1 VPWSPNA
8 TVKINGTAVTN
19 YTLEGVQISMG
30 RDNVQQ
36 QSSAGFA
43 TIDFLDLPYTDV
55 EIFDTITVTLDNYT
69 GVDTTIFTGLV
80 TDVSVS
86 VLDAGTTNTFI
97 TQISASGALSELAA
111 KEANIV
117 GYAEQKDGDRIV
129 SVVTDTF
136 GLKWNE
142 LPATQVWTDYTT
154 ETWSSL
160 LGVDVSAIDTPGTY
174 DLFSS
179 VAAPDPLNALN
190 YVQIVADSGSGF
202 IYETTSGGIG
212 YQDQDARA
220 DYVSANG
227 FVNISKNFI
236 LADGI
241 NVTTSR
247 NDIINDVR
255 VIYGAA
261 QDVMQVEELDSISQ
275 YGRVTQSIETFLKN
289 SGDADTLADRLVLLN
304 AYPSPVIQGIQ
315 IQIDAPTMS
324 SSLLNS
330 LVGVFFGMPVSVTD
344 FPALLYPN
352 QFFGYIEGWQWE
364 IDRFTARLTL
374 NVSDF
379 TFSAVPVAWQ
389 DVYAGEIWSTIDPS
403 SAIRTLGSAI
413 DTSLNTALGTK
424 KAGLVLLNTTSF
436 SGVSS
441 QSINDVFSATYT
453 NYKILLDTDASDA
466 DIGLSMR
473 MRVSGADNTSNNYR
487 WASGYKDTSA
497 GAISGQSG
505 SGLTSSFRVLAASS
519 VGRCFSSIDIFNPFT
534 AEETGYVGNYFQI
547 ASVGFAQFVAAN
559 MSVTTSYTGFTLIP
573 TAGTITGTVSV
584 YGYNK

>member
-8 TVKINGTAVTN
+8 TVKINGTAVTS

-30 RDNVQQ
+30 RDDVQQ

-43 TIDFLDLPYTDV
+43 TIDFLNLPYTDV
-55 EIFDTITVTLDNYT
+55 EIFDTIQVTLDNFT

-97 TQISASGALSELAA
+97 TQISASGGLSELAA
-111 KEANIV
+111 KEANLV

-142 LPATQVWTDYTT
+142 LPATQIWTDYTT
-154 ETWSSL
+154 ETWNSL
-160 LGVDVSAIDTPGTY
+160 LGVDISAIDTPGTY

-179 VAAPDPLNALN
+179 LATPEPLNALN
-190 YVQIVADSGSGF
+190 YVQIVADSGSGY

-227 FVNISKNFI
+227 FVDISKNFI

-241 NVTTSR
+241 SVTTSR
-247 NDIINDVR
+247 NDIINDVI
-255 VIYGAA
+255 VVYGAA
-261 QDVMQVEELDSISQ
+261 EDAVQTEELDSISQ
-275 YGRVTQSIETFLKN
+275 YGRVTQTVQTFLKN
-289 SGDADTLADRLVLLN
+289 QTDAETLADRLVLLN
-304 AYPSPVIQGIQ
+304 AYPQPVIQGIQ
-315 IQIDAPTMS
+315 IQIDAPTMT

-330 LVGVFFGMPVSVTD
+330 LVGVFFGMPISVTD

-352 QFFGYIEGWQWE
+352 QFFGYVEGWEWS

-403 SAIRTLGSAI
+403 LQWQDALLGV
-413 DTSLNTALGTK
+413 N
-424 KAGLVLLNTTSF
+424 
-436 SGVSS
+436 
-441 QSINDVFSATYT
+441 
-453 NYKILLDTDASDA
+453 
-466 DIGLSMR
+466 
-473 MRVSGADNTSNNYR
+473 
-487 WASGYKDTSA
+487 
-497 GAISGQSG
+497 
-505 SGLTSSFRVLAASS
+505 
-519 VGRCFSSIDIFNPFT
+519 
-534 AEETGYVGNYFQI
+534 
-547 ASVGFAQFVAAN
+547 
-559 MSVTTSYTGFTLIP
+559 
-573 TAGTITGTVSV
+573 
-584 YGYNK
+584 

>member
-1 VPWSPNA
+1 MPWSPNA

-43 TIDFLDLPYTDV
+43 TIDFLNLPYTDV
-55 EIFDTITVTLDNYT
+55 EIFDTITVTLDNFT
-69 GVDTTIFTGLV
+69 GVDTTVFTGLV

-154 ETWSSL
+154 QTWANL
-160 LGVDVSAIDTPGTY
+160 LGVDTSAIDTPGTY
-174 DLFSS
+174 NLFSS
-179 VAAPDPLNALN
+179 VAAPEPLNALN
-190 YVQIVADSGSGF
+190 YVQIVADSGSGYIF
-202 IYETTSGGIG
+202 ETTTGGIG
-212 YQDQDARA
+212 YQDQDHRA

-227 FVNISKNFI
+227 FINISKNFI

-315 IQIDAPTMS
+315 IQIDAPTMTS
-324 SSLLNS
+324 TLLNS

-352 QFFGYIEGWQWE
+352 QFFGYVEGWQWD

-389 DVYAGEIWSTIDPS
+389 DVFAGEIWSTIDPS
-403 SAIRTLGSAI
+403 LQWQDALLGV
-413 DTSLNTALGTK
+413 N
-424 KAGLVLLNTTSF
+424 
-436 SGVSS
+436 
-441 QSINDVFSATYT
+441 
-453 NYKILLDTDASDA
+453 
-466 DIGLSMR
+466 
-473 MRVSGADNTSNNYR
+473 
-487 WASGYKDTSA
+487 
-497 GAISGQSG
+497 
-505 SGLTSSFRVLAASS
+505 
-519 VGRCFSSIDIFNPFT
+519 
-534 AEETGYVGNYFQI
+534 
-547 ASVGFAQFVAAN
+547 
-559 MSVTTSYTGFTLIP
+559 
-573 TAGTITGTVSV
+573 
-584 YGYNK
+584 

>member
-30 RDNVQQ
+30 RDDVQQ

-43 TIDFLDLPYTDV
+43 TIDFLNLPYTDV
-55 EIFDTITVTLDNYT
+55 EIFDTIQVTLDNFT

-97 TQISASGALSELAA
+97 TQISASGGLSELAA
-111 KEANIV
+111 KEANLV

-142 LPATQVWTDYTT
+142 LPATQIWTDYTT
-154 ETWSSL
+154 ETWNSL
-160 LGVDVSAIDTPGTY
+160 LGVDISAIDTPGTY

-179 VAAPDPLNALN
+179 LATPEPLNALN
-190 YVQIVADSGSGF
+190 YVQIVADSGSGY

-227 FVNISKNFI
+227 FVDISKNFI

-241 NVTTSR
+241 SVTTSR
-247 NDIINDVR
+247 NDIINDVI
-255 VIYGAA
+255 VVYGAA
-261 QDVMQVEELDSISQ
+261 EDAVQTEELDSISQ
-275 YGRVTQSIETFLKN
+275 YGRVTQTVQTFLKN
-289 SGDADTLADRLVLLN
+289 QTDAETLADRLVLLN
-304 AYPSPVIQGIQ
+304 AYPQPVIQGIQ
-315 IQIDAPTMS
+315 IQIDAPTMT

-352 QFFGYIEGWQWE
+352 QFFGYVEGWEWS

-403 SAIRTLGSAI
+403 LQWQDALLGV
-413 DTSLNTALGTK
+413 N
-424 KAGLVLLNTTSF
+424 
-436 SGVSS
+436 
-441 QSINDVFSATYT
+441 
-453 NYKILLDTDASDA
+453 
-466 DIGLSMR
+466 
-473 MRVSGADNTSNNYR
+473 
-487 WASGYKDTSA
+487 
-497 GAISGQSG
+497 
-505 SGLTSSFRVLAASS
+505 
-519 VGRCFSSIDIFNPFT
+519 
-534 AEETGYVGNYFQI
+534 
-547 ASVGFAQFVAAN
+547 
-559 MSVTTSYTGFTLIP
+559 
-573 TAGTITGTVSV
+573 
-584 YGYNK
+584 

>member
-30 RDNVQQ
+30 RDDVQQ

-43 TIDFLDLPYTDV
+43 TIDFLNLPYTDV
-55 EIFDTITVTLDNYT
+55 EIFDTIQVTLDNFT

-97 TQISASGALSELAA
+97 TQISASGGLSELAA
-111 KEANIV
+111 KEANLV

-129 SVVTDTF
+129 SVITDTF

-154 ETWSSL
+154 ETWDSL
-160 LGVDVSAIDTPGTY
+160 LGVDISAIDTPGTY

-179 VAAPDPLNALN
+179 LATPEPLNALN

-212 YQDQDARA
+212 YQDQDARS

-227 FVNISKNFI
+227 FVDISKNFI

-247 NDIINDVR
+247 NDIINDVI
-255 VIYGAA
+255 VVYGAA
-261 QDVMQVEELDSISQ
+261 EDAVQTEELDSISQ
-275 YGRVTQSIETFLKN
+275 YGRVTQTVQTFLKN
-289 SGDADTLADRLVLLN
+289 QTDAETLSDRLVLLN
-304 AYPSPVIQGIQ
+304 AYPQPVIQGIQ
-315 IQIDAPTMS
+315 IQIDAPTMT

-344 FPALLYPN
+344 FPALLFPN
-352 QFFGYIEGWQWE
+352 QFFGYVEGWEWD

-389 DVYAGEIWSTIDPS
+389 DVFAGEIWSTIDPS
-403 SAIRTLGSAI
+403 LQWQDALLGV
-413 DTSLNTALGTK
+413 N
-424 KAGLVLLNTTSF
+424 
-436 SGVSS
+436 
-441 QSINDVFSATYT
+441 
-453 NYKILLDTDASDA
+453 
-466 DIGLSMR
+466 
-473 MRVSGADNTSNNYR
+473 
-487 WASGYKDTSA
+487 
-497 GAISGQSG
+497 
-505 SGLTSSFRVLAASS
+505 
-519 VGRCFSSIDIFNPFT
+519 
-534 AEETGYVGNYFQI
+534 
-547 ASVGFAQFVAAN
+547 
-559 MSVTTSYTGFTLIP
+559 
-573 TAGTITGTVSV
+573 
-584 YGYNK
+584 

>member
-1 VPWSPNA
+1 
-8 TVKINGTAVTN
+8 
-19 YTLEGVQISMG
+19 MG
-30 RDNVQQ
+30 RDDVQQ

-43 TIDFLDLPYTDV
+43 TIDFLNLPYTDV
-55 EIFDTITVTLDNYT
+55 EIFDTIQVTLDNFT

-86 VLDAGTTNTFI
+86 VLEAGTTNTFI
-97 TQISASGALSELAA
+97 TQISASGGLSELAA
-111 KEANIV
+111 KEANLV

-129 SVVTDTF
+129 SVITDTF

-154 ETWSSL
+154 ETWDSL
-160 LGVDVSAIDTPGTY
+160 LGVDISSIDTPGTY

-179 VAAPDPLNALN
+179 LATPEPLNALN
-190 YVQIVADSGSGF
+190 YVQIVADSGSGY

-227 FVNISKNFI
+227 FVDISKNFI

-241 NVTTSR
+241 SVTTSR
-247 NDIINDVR
+247 NDIINDVI
-255 VIYGAA
+255 VVYGAA
-261 QDVMQVEELDSISQ
+261 EDAVQTEELDSISQ
-275 YGRVTQSIETFLKN
+275 YGRVTQTVQTFLKN
-289 SGDADTLADRLVLLN
+289 QTDAETLADRLVLLN
-304 AYPSPVIQGIQ
+304 AYPQPVIQGIQ

-352 QFFGYIEGWQWE
+352 QFFGYVEGWQWE

-403 SAIRTLGSAI
+403 LQWQDALLGV
-413 DTSLNTALGTK
+413 N
-424 KAGLVLLNTTSF
+424 
-436 SGVSS
+436 
-441 QSINDVFSATYT
+441 
-453 NYKILLDTDASDA
+453 
-466 DIGLSMR
+466 
-473 MRVSGADNTSNNYR
+473 
-487 WASGYKDTSA
+487 
-497 GAISGQSG
+497 
-505 SGLTSSFRVLAASS
+505 
-519 VGRCFSSIDIFNPFT
+519 
-534 AEETGYVGNYFQI
+534 
-547 ASVGFAQFVAAN
+547 
-559 MSVTTSYTGFTLIP
+559 
-573 TAGTITGTVSV
+573 
-584 YGYNK
+584 

>member
-30 RDNVQQ
+30 RDDVQQ

-43 TIDFLDLPYTDV
+43 TIDFLNLPYTDV
-55 EIFDTITVTLDNYT
+55 EIFDTIQVTLDNFT

-97 TQISASGALSELAA
+97 TQISASGGLSELAA
-111 KEANIV
+111 KEANLV

-129 SVVTDTF
+129 SVITDTF

-142 LPATQVWTDYTT
+142 LPGTQVWTDYTT
-154 ETWSSL
+154 ETWDSL
-160 LGVDVSAIDTPGTY
+160 LGVDISAIDTPGTY

-179 VAAPDPLNALN
+179 LATPEPLNALN
-190 YVQIVADSGSGF
+190 YVQIVADSGSGY

-227 FVNISKNFI
+227 FVDISKNFI

-241 NVTTSR
+241 SVTTSR
-247 NDIINDVR
+247 NDIINDVI
-255 VIYGAA
+255 VVYGAA
-261 QDVMQVEELDSISQ
+261 EDAVQTEELDSISQ
-275 YGRVTQSIETFLKN
+275 YGRVTQTVQTFLKN
-289 SGDADTLADRLVLLN
+289 QTDAETLADRLVLLN
-304 AYPSPVIQGIQ
+304 AYPQPVIQGIQ
-315 IQIDAPTMS
+315 IQIDAPTMT

-352 QFFGYIEGWQWE
+352 QFFGYVEGWEWD

-389 DVYAGEIWSTIDPS
+389 DVYAGEIWDTIDPS
-403 SAIRTLGSAI
+403 LQWQDALLGV
-413 DTSLNTALGTK
+413 N
-424 KAGLVLLNTTSF
+424 
-436 SGVSS
+436 
-441 QSINDVFSATYT
+441 
-453 NYKILLDTDASDA
+453 
-466 DIGLSMR
+466 
-473 MRVSGADNTSNNYR
+473 
-487 WASGYKDTSA
+487 
-497 GAISGQSG
+497 
-505 SGLTSSFRVLAASS
+505 
-519 VGRCFSSIDIFNPFT
+519 
-534 AEETGYVGNYFQI
+534 
-547 ASVGFAQFVAAN
+547 
-559 MSVTTSYTGFTLIP
+559 
-573 TAGTITGTVSV
+573 
-584 YGYNK
+584 

>member
-1 VPWSPNA
+1 
-8 TVKINGTAVTN
+8 
-19 YTLEGVQISMG
+19 MG
-30 RDNVQQ
+30 RDDVQQ
-36 QSSAGFA
+36 QSSAGYA
-43 TIDFLDLPYTDV
+43 TIDFLNLPYTDV

-97 TQISASGALSELAA
+97 TQISASGGLSELAA
-111 KEANIV
+111 KEANLV

-129 SVVTDTF
+129 SVITDTF

-142 LPATQVWTDYTT
+142 LPATQIWTDYTT
-154 ETWSSL
+154 ETWDSL
-160 LGVDVSAIDTPGTY
+160 LGVDISAIDTPGTY

-179 VAAPDPLNALN
+179 LGTPEPLNALN
-190 YVQIVADSGSGF
+190 YVQIVADSGSGY

-227 FVNISKNFI
+227 FVDISKNFI

-247 NDIINDVR
+247 NDIINDVI

-261 QDVMQVEELDSISQ
+261 EDAVQVEELDSISQ
-275 YGRVTQSIETFLKN
+275 YGRVTQSIQTFLKN

-304 AYPSPVIQGIQ
+304 AYPQPVIQGIQ
-315 IQIDAPTMS
+315 IQIDAPTMT

-352 QFFGYIEGWQWE
+352 QFFGYVEGWSWD

-389 DVYAGEIWSTIDPS
+389 DVFAGEIWSTIDPGLQWQN
-403 SAIRTLGSAI
+403 ALLGV
-413 DTSLNTALGTK
+413 N
-424 KAGLVLLNTTSF
+424 
-436 SGVSS
+436 
-441 QSINDVFSATYT
+441 
-453 NYKILLDTDASDA
+453 
-466 DIGLSMR
+466 
-473 MRVSGADNTSNNYR
+473 
-487 WASGYKDTSA
+487 
-497 GAISGQSG
+497 
-505 SGLTSSFRVLAASS
+505 
-519 VGRCFSSIDIFNPFT
+519 
-534 AEETGYVGNYFQI
+534 
-547 ASVGFAQFVAAN
+547 
-559 MSVTTSYTGFTLIP
+559 
-573 TAGTITGTVSV
+573 
-584 YGYNK
+584 

>member
-1 VPWSPNA
+1 MPWSPNA

-19 YTLEGVQISMG
+19 YTLEGVQITMG
-30 RDNVQQ
+30 REDVQQ
-36 QSSAGFA
+36 QSNAGFA
-43 TIDFLDLPYTDV
+43 TIQFLDLPYTDV

-142 LPATQVWTDYTT
+142 LPATRVWTDYTT
-154 ETWSSL
+154 ETWADL

-241 NVTTSR
+241 SVTTSR

-255 VIYGAA
+255 VVYGAA

-275 YGRVTQSIETFLKN
+275 YGRVTDTVETFLKN

-304 AYPSPVIQGIQ
+304 AYPQPVIQGIQ
-315 IQIDAPTMS
+315 IQIDAPTMT

-352 QFFGYIEGWQWE
+352 QFFGYVEGWQWD

-403 SAIRTLGSAI
+403 LQWQDALLGV
-413 DTSLNTALGTK
+413 N
-424 KAGLVLLNTTSF
+424 
-436 SGVSS
+436 
-441 QSINDVFSATYT
+441 
-453 NYKILLDTDASDA
+453 
-466 DIGLSMR
+466 
-473 MRVSGADNTSNNYR
+473 
-487 WASGYKDTSA
+487 
-497 GAISGQSG
+497 
-505 SGLTSSFRVLAASS
+505 
-519 VGRCFSSIDIFNPFT
+519 
-534 AEETGYVGNYFQI
+534 
-547 ASVGFAQFVAAN
+547 
-559 MSVTTSYTGFTLIP
+559 
-573 TAGTITGTVSV
+573 
-584 YGYNK
+584 

>member
-1 VPWSPNA
+1 MPWSPNA

-19 YTLEGVQISMG
+19 YTLEGVQINMG
-30 RDNVQQ
+30 RDDVQQ
-36 QSSAGFA
+36 QSSAGYA
-43 TIDFLDLPYTDV
+43 TIDFLNLPYTDV
-55 EIFDTITVTLDNYT
+55 EIFDTITVSMDNYT

-154 ETWSSL
+154 ETWADL
-160 LGVDVSAIDTPGTY
+160 LGVDISAIDTPGTY

-179 VAAPDPLNALN
+179 TAAPEPLNALN
-190 YVQIVADSGSGF
+190 YVQIVADSGSGYIF
-202 IYETTSGGIG
+202 ETTSGGIG
-212 YQDQDARA
+212 YQDQDHRA

-227 FVNISKNFI
+227 FVNISKNYI

-241 NVTTSR
+241 SVTTSR

-289 SGDADTLADRLVLLN
+289 SSDADTLADRLVLLN

-324 SSLLNS
+324 STLLNS

-352 QFFGYIEGWQWE
+352 QFFGYVEGWTWN

-389 DVYAGEIWSTIDPS
+389 DVYAGEIWDTIDP
-403 SAIRTLGSAI
+403 ALQWQNALLGV
-413 DTSLNTALGTK
+413 N
-424 KAGLVLLNTTSF
+424 
-436 SGVSS
+436 
-441 QSINDVFSATYT
+441 
-453 NYKILLDTDASDA
+453 
-466 DIGLSMR
+466 
-473 MRVSGADNTSNNYR
+473 
-487 WASGYKDTSA
+487 
-497 GAISGQSG
+497 
-505 SGLTSSFRVLAASS
+505 
-519 VGRCFSSIDIFNPFT
+519 
-534 AEETGYVGNYFQI
+534 
-547 ASVGFAQFVAAN
+547 
-559 MSVTTSYTGFTLIP
+559 
-573 TAGTITGTVSV
+573 
-584 YGYNK
+584 

>member
-1 VPWSPNA
+1 MPWSPNA
-8 TVKINGTAVTN
+8 TVSINGTAVTN

-30 RDNVQQ
+30 RDDVQQ

-43 TIDFLDLPYTDV
+43 TIDFLNLPYTDV

-97 TQISASGALSELAA
+97 TQISASGGLSELAA

-129 SVVTDTF
+129 SVITDTF

-142 LPATQVWTDYTT
+142 LPATQIWDDYTT
-154 ETWSSL
+154 ETWADL
-160 LGVDVSAIDTPGTY
+160 LGVDISAIDTPGTY

-179 VAAPDPLNALN
+179 TAAPEPLNALN
-190 YVQIVADSGSGF
+190 YVQIVADSGSGYIF
-202 IYETTSGGIG
+202 ETTSGGIG
-212 YQDQDARA
+212 YQDQDHRA

-247 NDIINDVR
+247 NDIINDVII
-255 VIYGAA
+255 IYGAA
-261 QDVMQVEELDSISQ
+261 QDSVEVEELDSISQ

-289 SGDADTLADRLVLLN
+289 SSDADTLADRLVLLN

-315 IQIDAPTMS
+315 IQIDAPTMTS
-324 SSLLNS
+324 TLLNS

-352 QFFGYIEGWQWE
+352 QFFGYVEGWQWD

-389 DVYAGEIWSTIDPS
+389 DVYAGEIWDTIDPS
-403 SAIRTLGSAI
+403 LQWQDALLGV
-413 DTSLNTALGTK
+413 N
-424 KAGLVLLNTTSF
+424 
-436 SGVSS
+436 
-441 QSINDVFSATYT
+441 
-453 NYKILLDTDASDA
+453 
-466 DIGLSMR
+466 
-473 MRVSGADNTSNNYR
+473 
-487 WASGYKDTSA
+487 
-497 GAISGQSG
+497 
-505 SGLTSSFRVLAASS
+505 
-519 VGRCFSSIDIFNPFT
+519 
-534 AEETGYVGNYFQI
+534 
-547 ASVGFAQFVAAN
+547 
-559 MSVTTSYTGFTLIP
+559 
-573 TAGTITGTVSV
+573 
-584 YGYNK
+584 

>member
-1 VPWSPNA
+1 
-8 TVKINGTAVTN
+8 
-19 YTLEGVQISMG
+19 MG
-30 RDNVQQ
+30 RDDVQQ

-43 TIDFLDLPYTDV
+43 TIDFLNLPYTDV
-55 EIFDTITVTLDNYT
+55 EIFDTIQVTLDNFT

-97 TQISASGALSELAA
+97 TQISASGGLSELAA
-111 KEANIV
+111 KEANLV

-129 SVVTDTF
+129 SVITDTF

-154 ETWSSL
+154 ETWDSL
-160 LGVDVSAIDTPGTY
+160 LGVDISSIDTPGTY

-179 VAAPDPLNALN
+179 LATPEPLNALN
-190 YVQIVADSGSGF
+190 YVQIVADSGSGY

-227 FVNISKNFI
+227 FVDISKNFI

-241 NVTTSR
+241 SVTTSR
-247 NDIINDVR
+247 NDIINDVI
-255 VIYGAA
+255 VVYGAA
-261 QDVMQVEELDSISQ
+261 EDAVQTEELDSISQ
-275 YGRVTQSIETFLKN
+275 YGRVTQTVQTFLKN
-289 SGDADTLADRLVLLN
+289 QTDAETLADRLVLLN
-304 AYPSPVIQGIQ
+304 AYPQPVIQGIQ
-315 IQIDAPTMS
+315 IQIDAPTMT

-352 QFFGYIEGWQWE
+352 QFFGYVEGWEWN

-389 DVYAGEIWSTIDPS
+389 DVFAGEIWSTIDPS
-403 SAIRTLGSAI
+403 LQWQDALLGV
-413 DTSLNTALGTK
+413 N
-424 KAGLVLLNTTSF
+424 
-436 SGVSS
+436 
-441 QSINDVFSATYT
+441 
-453 NYKILLDTDASDA
+453 
-466 DIGLSMR
+466 
-473 MRVSGADNTSNNYR
+473 
-487 WASGYKDTSA
+487 
-497 GAISGQSG
+497 
-505 SGLTSSFRVLAASS
+505 
-519 VGRCFSSIDIFNPFT
+519 
-534 AEETGYVGNYFQI
+534 
-547 ASVGFAQFVAAN
+547 
-559 MSVTTSYTGFTLIP
+559 
-573 TAGTITGTVSV
+573 
-584 YGYNK
+584 

>member
-1 VPWSPNA
+1 MPWSPNA
-8 TVKINGTAVTN
+8 TVKINGSAVTN

-30 RDNVQQ
+30 RDDVQQ

-142 LPATQVWTDYTT
+142 LPTTQVWTDYTT
-154 ETWSSL
+154 ETWADL
-160 LGVDVSAIDTPGTY
+160 LGVDISAIDTPGTY

-179 VAAPDPLNALN
+179 IAAPEPLNALN

-202 IYETTSGGIG
+202 IFETTSGGIG
-212 YQDQDARA
+212 YQDQDHRA

-315 IQIDAPTMS
+315 IQIDAPTMNS
-324 SSLLNS
+324 TLLNS

-352 QFFGYIEGWQWE
+352 QFFGYVEGWSWD

-389 DVYAGEIWSTIDPS
+389 DVYAGEIWDTIDPS
-403 SAIRTLGSAI
+403 LQWQDALLGV
-413 DTSLNTALGTK
+413 N
-424 KAGLVLLNTTSF
+424 
-436 SGVSS
+436 
-441 QSINDVFSATYT
+441 
-453 NYKILLDTDASDA
+453 
-466 DIGLSMR
+466 
-473 MRVSGADNTSNNYR
+473 
-487 WASGYKDTSA
+487 
-497 GAISGQSG
+497 
-505 SGLTSSFRVLAASS
+505 
-519 VGRCFSSIDIFNPFT
+519 
-534 AEETGYVGNYFQI
+534 
-547 ASVGFAQFVAAN
+547 
-559 MSVTTSYTGFTLIP
+559 
-573 TAGTITGTVSV
+573 
-584 YGYNK
+584 